1 MIDYLVPDFFISPS
15 PGGSGGMHTKVDRVR
30 RAVSSIY
37 RLHVGSDLSE
47 MQSDF
52 LLIEPLYF
60 RMSQMFEEDDDSED
74 PDFRRW
80 SERHLEAL
88 RARPATK
95 ILYCSEM
102 EIFRW
107 TGRFRKALLQICDA
121 VTCNSNYQASLFEAL
136 NIKDTHRLI
145 DPIPAD
151 EFKPLP
157 KRLQVVAMGR
167 ISEIK
172 GSPFIAELFKA
183 LAPTPM
189 ETVFVG
195 GAGLWSE
202 ASEADLALE
211 AEIRKHADVFHQNIL
226 PQFVPK
232 AIGAASF
239 FVGNTIHDVF
249 SSCHAE
255 ALMSGCISV
264 SGDHPI
270 YAERPGFGVKT
281 VDGSDRS
288 SVPPVPIL
296 SGRPEEF
303 SVRNVV
309 ATLEKLTKGFQK
321 LPDPQLGQAAREW
334 AVQNVSFDTF
344 TSQLTTLLKVFY

>member
-1 MIDYLVPDFFISPS
+1 MIDYLVPEFFISPS
-15 PGGSGGMHTKVDRVR
+15 PGGSGGMHTKVERVR
-30 RAVSSIY
+30 QAVSSIY
-37 RLHVGSDLSE
+37 RIHVGSDLSE

-60 RMSQMFEEDDDSED
+60 RMSQIFETEEDSED
-74 PDFRRW
+74 LNFRGW
-80 SERHLEAL
+80 SERYLEAL
-88 RARPATK
+88 SAHPATK

-102 EIFRW
+102 EPFRW
-107 TGRFRKALLQICDA
+107 TGRFRKALLEICDA
-121 VTCNSNYQASLFEAL
+121 VTCNSDYQASLFEAL
-136 NIKDTHRLI
+136 NITGPHRLI

-157 KRLQVVAMGR
+157 KRLQAVAMGR

-172 GSPFIAELFKA
+172 GSPFIAELFEA

-189 ETVFVG
+189 ETVFIG

-202 ASEADLALE
+202 ASEAELALE
-211 AEIRKHADVFHQNIL
+211 VEIRKHADVFHQNIL

-232 AIGAASF
+232 AIGGASF

-264 SGDHPI
+264 SGKHPI
-270 YAERPGFGVKT
+270 YAERPGFGAKT
-281 VDGSDRS
+281 VDGS
-288 SVPPVPIL
+288 
-296 SGRPEEF
+296 PEKF
-303 SVRNVV
+303 SVRNMV
-309 ATLEKLTKGFQK
+309 ATLEKLTKGFQQ
-321 LPDPQLGQAAREW
+321 LPDPQLGQSAREW
-334 AVQNVSFDTF
+334 AIQNVSFDTF
-344 TSQLTTLLKVFY
+344 TSQLTTLLKSFY

>member
-1 MIDYLVPDFFISPS
+1 MIDYLVPEFFVNPS

-30 RAVSSIY
+30 RAASSIY
-37 RLHVGSDLSE
+37 RVHVGADLSE

-52 LLIEPLYF
+52 LLIEPLHF
-60 RMSQMFEEDDDSED
+60 RMSQMFEMEDDSED
-74 PDFRRW
+74 LDFRGW
-80 SERHLEAL
+80 SERYLETLSAH
-88 RARPATK
+88 PAKK

-102 EIFRW
+102 EVFRW
-107 TGRFRKALLQICDA
+107 TGRFRKELLEICNA
-121 VTCNSNYQASLFEAL
+121 VTCNSDYQASLFKAL
-136 NIKDTHRLI
+136 GGVNTYRLI

-167 ISEIK
+167 VSEIK
-172 GSPFIAELFKA
+172 GSPFIAELFEA

-189 ETVFVG
+189 QTVFVG
-195 GAGLWSE
+195 GAGLWGD
-202 ASEADLALE
+202 ASETDLALE
-211 AEIRKHADVFHQNIL
+211 KKIREYTDVFHQNIL
-226 PQFVPK
+226 PSFVPK

-264 SGDHPI
+264 SGDHLI
-270 YAERPGFGVKT
+270 YAERPGFGLKT
-281 VDGSDRS
+281 VEG
-288 SVPPVPIL
+288 
-296 SGRPEEF
+296 
-303 SVRNVV
+303 VV
-309 ATLEKLTKGFQK
+309 ATLEKLTKGFQE
-321 LPDPQLGQAAREW
+321 LPDPQLGQSAREW

-344 TSQLTTLLKVFY
+344 TSQLTTLLKSFY